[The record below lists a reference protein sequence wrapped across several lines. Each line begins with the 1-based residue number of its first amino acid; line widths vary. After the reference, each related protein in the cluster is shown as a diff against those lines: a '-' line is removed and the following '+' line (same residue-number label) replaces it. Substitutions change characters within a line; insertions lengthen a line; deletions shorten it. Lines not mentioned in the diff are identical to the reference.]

1 MVRNDGF
8 DIWHA
13 AVAQFYCVT
22 VENFVEGTIGSTF
35 LQRLIEKT
43 EHFLRRIP
51 LARQSEGDSW

>member
-22 VENFVEGTIGSTF
+22 VENFVEGISF
-35 LQRLIEKT
+35 WEVLVNQ
-43 EHFLRRIP
+43 
-51 LARQSEGDSW
+51 